1 MRWSCGRGSAR
12 SRQWRRSFTCVAV
25 RAGVGS
31 FDIPAINGAS
41 PQTMGYDLVGLFLAC
56 HAVPEKGDPSLRHTQ
71 RKALT
76 EYVGEL

>member
-1 MRWSCGRGSAR
+1 M
-12 SRQWRRSFTCVAV
+12 
-25 RAGVGS
+25 
-31 FDIPAINGAS
+31 PAINGAS

-71 RKALT
+71 RKALN